1 MTAIRTQY
9 HQVVSPSPPPPP
21 GTGDVVVL
29 FSHPIVLVVAA
40 VVVIVVVADV
50 VVVVVVVVGGSQGQ
64 WGLGSKQSHATI
76 KSSQSTWLG
85 GRHACWHGSKIVL
98 DVGHDWFIH
107 SPPQSKYV
115 LQLHGLVLKS
125 HVGFVSERC
134 SKQPLRNSSL
144 HPFCHSSQEGSGFS
158 GSPNWS
164 FISPRSREA
173 PLIMPEKSPFCP
185 HILLKISQ
193 QPNFFLAHHITFF
206 SMFPTWG
213 WLGGSV

>member
-98 DVGHDWFIH
+98 VVGHDWLIH

-158 GSPNWS
+158 GSPN
-164 FISPRSREA
+164 
-173 PLIMPEKSPFCP
+173 
-185 HILLKISQ
+185 
-193 QPNFFLAHHITFF
+193 
-206 SMFPTWG
+206 
-213 WLGGSV
+213 